1 MSSLYEPIWIKK
13 EKSKMA
19 RGSIA
24 KEEVAKKIIECF
36 GQENVIESD
45 KKLYINTKENGER
58 IQICISMTCPK
69 TLVGEFKAVPDSAF
83 GGGSAFDNVGAAMVE
98 PEPFKP
104 AEITPEERE
113 TVQDLMKRLGL

>member
-1 MSSLYEPIWIKK
+1 
-13 EKSKMA
+13 MA

-24 KEEVAKKIIECF
+24 KEEVTKKIIECF
-36 GQENVIESD
+36 GQENVVLHD

-58 IQICISMTCPK
+58 LQICLALTCPK
-69 TLVGEFKAVPDSAF
+69 TLVGIDEATVSPVSDVAFK
-83 GGGSAFDNVGAAMVE
+83 GGLDFESMGAATAT

-104 AEITPEERE
+104 AEITPAEKA